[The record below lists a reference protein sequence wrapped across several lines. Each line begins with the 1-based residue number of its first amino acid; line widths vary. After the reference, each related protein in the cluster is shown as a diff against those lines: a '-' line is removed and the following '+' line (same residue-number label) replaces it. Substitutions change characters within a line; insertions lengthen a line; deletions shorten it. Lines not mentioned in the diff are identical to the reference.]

1 MMGPFDK
8 VSEGRR
14 VVVFSEGMAPLARR
28 AAAQAGGTERL
39 GTAF

>member
-1 MMGPFDK
+1 MMRPFDK

-14 VVVFSEGMAPLARR
+14 AGVFWEGMDPLARR

-39 GTAF
+39 GITF